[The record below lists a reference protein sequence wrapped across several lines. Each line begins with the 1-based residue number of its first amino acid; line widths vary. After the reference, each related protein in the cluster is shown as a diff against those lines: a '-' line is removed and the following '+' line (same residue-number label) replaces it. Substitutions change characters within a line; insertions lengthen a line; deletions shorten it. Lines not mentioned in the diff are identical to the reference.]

1 MPHAVKNTTVR
12 SQGMTPAVENTT
24 VENPGHATP
33 SGEYH
38 GSTKDLTKARIDMQ
52 KFQT

>member
-1 MPHAVKNTTVR
+1 MPPTMKNTTV
-12 SQGMTPAVENTT
+12 EK
-24 VENPGHATP
+24 PGHATL

-38 GSTKDLTKARIDMQ
+38 GGTKDLTKARIDMQ